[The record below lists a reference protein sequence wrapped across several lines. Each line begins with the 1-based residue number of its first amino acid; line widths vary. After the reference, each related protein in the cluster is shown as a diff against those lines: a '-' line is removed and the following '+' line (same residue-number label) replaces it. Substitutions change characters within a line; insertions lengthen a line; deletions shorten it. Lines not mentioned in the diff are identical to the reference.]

1 MVLGVSNYKYDKDDD
16 ESGKDESNEAV
27 LLKDKRD
34 KVAARPFLRPN
45 TAQRDRADG
54 SDGGSNSKR
63 AKKASVKLQ

>member
-1 MVLGVSNYKYDKDDD
+1 LAFGVSDYKYDEDDD